1 MTMTSYLEPQ
11 LEPRVHRLE
20 ILMENVLDSIK
31 QSNARADRALTR
43 LSFEMAD
50 FKDEMRADRKAMNR
64 QWGELANKM
73 GTMTEDIVAP
83 SVPRILR
90 EVVGCSPS
98 EELDM
103 LAVRMK
109 RKHPQITGKSQE
121 FDVVAVCD
129 GYVLISETK
138 SRISSRKINNFME
151 RMKEARDYFP
161 EYADKERY
169 RFLGALAALYV
180 DKSVVHYGE
189 KQGVLILGLGEH
201 LMDAMNEDMTSLHHF

>member
-1 MTMTSYLEPQ
+1 M
-11 LEPRVHRLE
+11 
-20 ILMENVLDSIK
+20 
-31 QSNARADRALTR
+31 
-43 LSFEMAD
+43 
-50 FKDEMRADRKAMNR
+50 
-64 QWGELANKM
+64 
-73 GTMTEDIVAP
+73 
-83 SVPRILR
+83 
-90 EVVGCSPS
+90 
-98 EELDM
+98 
-103 LAVRMK
+103 
-109 RKHPQITGKSQE
+109 
-121 FDVVAVCD
+121 VAVCD